1 MSKQT
6 TPLSVMIATPIKD
19 GSYLLKH
26 KLDTVTQ
33 KKLTDAT
40 ALYFKTVPRVKHSG
54 TKHITLHNCKYGT
67 GEERLLALIAVKTWG
82 WSKDRTYANQLQVAR
97 GASRL
102 FAYNNGYS
110 SPFSHYLVMT

>member
-54 TKHITLHNCKYGT
+54 TKHITLHNHRYATREKHVLT
-67 GEERLLALIAVKTWG
+67 FIEVKTWG
-82 WSKDRTYANQLQVAR
+82 WSKI
-97 GASRL
+97 
-102 FAYNNGYS
+102 
-110 SPFSHYLVMT
+110 